1 VELNGKVDF
10 AETQLEQS
18 IIRHTA
24 SDFHNDRLTARME
37 KMSARIRELEDEN
50 AHLLSRLAAF
60 NL

>member
-1 VELNGKVDF
+1 MDF
-10 AETQLEQS
+10 TETQLEQS
-18 IIRHTA
+18 IIKHTS